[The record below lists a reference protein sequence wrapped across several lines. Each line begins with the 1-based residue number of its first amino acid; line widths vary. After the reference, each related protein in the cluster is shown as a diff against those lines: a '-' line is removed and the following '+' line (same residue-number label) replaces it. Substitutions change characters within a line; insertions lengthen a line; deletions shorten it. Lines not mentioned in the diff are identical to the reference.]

1 MTGKYASRAFE
12 MSNKDFISKLGGSIR
27 LSGLSPSIPSSS
39 SGSRVNTQNSLQNNS
54 PSIDFINKE

>member
-1 MTGKYASRAFE
+1 
-12 MSNKDFISKLGGSIR
+12 MSNNDFISKLGGSIR

-54 PSIDFINKE
+54 PSIDLINKE